1 METKKKNIKI
11 AKKIEELL
19 FDYDLKQIDDDC
31 LNNISGAL
39 LDMFLWA
46 RKSKF

>member
-1 METKKKNIKI
+1 MTTAEKNKKI
-11 AKKIEELL
+11 AKKINELL
-19 FDYDLKQIDDDC
+19 FDYDLKETDDNC

-46 RKSKF
+46 RRSKF